1 MKSEKGQS
9 MVEFALVVPLLI
21 VLLFSIVDISRLF
34 HASLTIDHAG
44 REAAR
49 AASVQ
54 LSDTEVMSAAVD
66 NGSSISLSSSH
77 VQVSPME
84 NGRTSGNKVT
94 VTITYPVDFLTP
106 VVGNLAGSFELQNT
120 TVMRI
125 E

>member
-1 MKSEKGQS
+1 VKSEKGQS

-54 LSDTEVMSAAVD
+54 LSDAEVISAAVD
-66 NGSSISLSSSH
+66 NGSSISLSNGH
-77 VQVSPME
+77 VQVSPGE
-84 NGRTSGNKVT
+84 GSRTSGNKVT